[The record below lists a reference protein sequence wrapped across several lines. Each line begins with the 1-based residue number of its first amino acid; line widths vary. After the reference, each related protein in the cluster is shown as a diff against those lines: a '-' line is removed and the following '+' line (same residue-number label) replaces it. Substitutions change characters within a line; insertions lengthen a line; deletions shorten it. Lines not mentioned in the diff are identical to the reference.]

1 MSDVITLT
9 EGQQSAYE
17 AFVKFITQP
26 SEGVFVIEGFSGTG
40 KSTLIE
46 TVMDNLDNVLKTA
59 KLLVPKTYIHRD
71 VVLTATT
78 NQAADQFS
86 RITGEEVKT
95 IQSVLQLR
103 VHKDFKT
110 DKTKLVPRRGAT
122 PVENCIIFVDE
133 ASYLDKDLM
142 QQLFKYTIN
151 CKIILIGDPAQLLS
165 VGSTYAPAFNSNF
178 PTAKLTEV
186 VRQAEGNPIVDLST
200 AFRETVNT
208 GEFFSFQ
215 PDGHH
220 IQHLNRDAFE
230 NEIIKEFDDSTWNH
244 FRSKVLAWTNKT
256 VINYNKAIREHVKG
270 TPDLHVGDFAVC
282 NRYLNINNT
291 LKYKTDQLVT
301 ITLIK
306 TASLS
311 ESFDVPGKWYE
322 LDNRAKVFMPD
333 DWQDAKKRLKQAR
346 AENDW
351 GVVQMI
357 DDEWAD
363 LRAAYACTINKSQ
376 GCTYDRVFI
385 DLDDVSK
392 CNSGN
397 QIARMLYVAVSRARE
412 RVYLTGD
419 LV

>member
-9 EGQQSAYE
+9 EGQQSAYV
-17 AFVKFITQP
+17 AFVKFISQP

-46 TVMDNLDNVLKTA
+46 TVMDKLDGVLKTA
-59 KLLVPKTYIHRD
+59 ELLLQSKFVKRD

-78 NQAADQFS
+78 NQAADQFA
-86 RITGEEVKT
+86 RITGEEVRT

-103 VHKDFKT
+103 VHKDVRT
-110 DKTKLVPRRGAT
+110 GKTKLIPRRGAE
-122 PVENCIIFVDE
+122 PVTKSIIFVDE
-133 ASYLDKDLM
+133 ASYLDKELM
-142 QQLFKYTIN
+142 QLLFKWTVD
-151 CKIILIGDPAQLLS
+151 CKIVLIGDPAQLLS
-165 VGSTYAPAFNSNF
+165 VGSTYAPAFSSNF

-186 VRQAEGNPIVDLST
+186 VRQAKGNPIVDLST
-200 AFRETVNT
+200 MFRETVNT

-220 IQHLNRDAFE
+220 IQHLDRDAFE
-230 NEIIKEFDDSTWNH
+230 NEIIKEFDDPNWNH

-270 TPDLHVGDFAVC
+270 TPDLHVDDFAVC
-282 NRYLNINNT
+282 NRYLSVNSRI
-291 LKYKTDQLVT
+291 KFKTDQLVRVT
-301 ITLIK
+301 DIRK
-306 TASLS
+306 APLS
-311 ESFDVPGKWYE
+311 QSFDVPGKWFT
-322 LDNRAKVFMPD
+322 LDHTGTVFMPD
-333 DWQDAKKRLKQAR
+333 DWAEAKARLKRAR
-346 AENDW
+346 AESDW

-357 DDEWAD
+357 DDQWAD

-376 GCTYDRVFI
+376 GSTFDKVFI
-385 DLDDVSK
+385 DLDDISR